1 MGALK
6 IVLTCIGSAP
16 NGDQGSWA
24 AAKGASG
31 LLSGTAMG
39 ASGRASYGLSSAT
52 AKGLSSR
59 RGRLERVQPNLMALC

>member
-6 IVLTCIGSAP
+6 IVLTYIGSAP
-16 NGDQGSWA
+16 NGDKGSRA

-31 LLSGTAMG
+31 LLPGTVMG

-59 RGRLERVQPNLMALC
+59 RGRLGRTLPYLMALS